1 VGSSLAKVLLSHV
14 QERTHSAHST
24 RRLHFLE
31 LMKTLNLLIGNSDR
45 SICNLIEVMV
55 LDVCYNRATVKTTR
69 ATRIDQ
75 LAHKACRE
83 DFDLMIMAPDGLH
96 PAPGLEPCPQR
107 IIEAVHQIRKVRSS
121 RKMPII
127 AFSVSPEREFS
138 LTNAGI
144 DCVLCLPFH
153 PEELKAAVELRLN
166 LPAARPEHATR
177 TDNSLGNLIVRGFQR
192 LTAMW

>member
-1 VGSSLAKVLLSHV
+1 L

-31 LMKTLNLLIGNSDR
+31 LMKTLNLLLGNSDR
-45 SICNLIEVMV
+45 GICNLIEVMV
-55 LDVCYNRATVKTTR
+55 LDVCYNRASVQTTR
-69 ATRIDQ
+69 AARIDE

-83 DFDLMIMAPDGLH
+83 DFDLMLFAPDNLL

-107 IIEAVHQIRKVRSS
+107 MIEAIRQIRKARTS

-127 AFSVSPEREFS
+127 AFSVSPEGEFP
-138 LTNAGI
+138 LTHAGA
-144 DCVLCLPFH
+144 DCVLGLPFH

-166 LPAARPEHATR
+166 LPAARPEYSLA
-177 TDNSLGNLIVRGFQR
+177 TDNSFGAVLIRGFQR

>member
-1 VGSSLAKVLLSHV
+1 LAKVLLWDA
-14 QERTHSAHST
+14 QERTHSAHTT

-55 LDVCYNRATVKTTR
+55 LDVCYNRASVKATR
-69 ATRIDQ
+69 AVRLDE

-83 DFDLMIMAPDGLH
+83 DFDMMIVAPDSLL

-107 IIEAVHQIRKVRSS
+107 IVEAIHQIRKVRTSL
-121 RKMPII
+121 RMPIV
-127 AFSVSPEREFS
+127 AFSVSPEQEFP
-138 LTNAGI
+138 LTHAGV
-144 DCVLCLPFH
+144 DCVLGLPFH
-153 PEELKAAVELRLN
+153 PEELKAATELRLN
-166 LPAARPEHATR
+166 LPAARPEHAAA
-177 TDNSLGNLIVRGFQR
+177 TDNSFGALITRGFQR

>member
-1 VGSSLAKVLLSHV
+1 MAKRLLCHV

-45 SICNLIEVMV
+45 SICNLVEVMV
-55 LDVCYNRATVKTTR
+55 LDVCYNRATVKATR
-69 ATRIDQ
+69 AVRIDE

-83 DFDLMIMAPDGLH
+83 EFDFMIFAPDSLL

-107 IIEAVHQIRKVRSS
+107 VIEAVRQIRKVRTP
-121 RKMPII
+121 RKMPIL
-127 AFSVSPEREFS
+127 AFSASSEQEFPLS
-138 LTNAGI
+138 HAGV
-144 DCVLCLPFH
+144 DCVLGLPFH
-153 PEELKAAVELRLN
+153 PEELKAAVELRLS
-166 LPAARPEHATR
+166 LPAARPEHAAA
-177 TDNSLGNLIVRGFQR
+177 TDNSLGALLMRGFQR

>member
-1 VGSSLAKVLLSHV
+1 LAKPLLSHV

-31 LMKTLNLLIGNSDR
+31 LMKTLNLLIGHSDR
-45 SICNLIEVMV
+45 SICNMIEVMV
-55 LDVCYNRATVKTTR
+55 LDVCYNRAIVKTTR
-69 ATRIDQ
+69 AVRLDD

-83 DFDLMIMAPDGLH
+83 EFDLMIFAPDQLL
-96 PAPGLEPCPQR
+96 PAPGLEPCEQR
-107 IIEAVHQIRKVRSS
+107 TIEAIHQIRKVRAP

-127 AFSVSPEREFS
+127 AFSVSPEGEYL
-138 LTNAGI
+138 LTEAGV
-144 DCVLCLPFH
+144 DCVLGLPFH

-166 LPAARPEHATR
+166 LPAAHPEHTEDAAT
-177 TDNSLGNLIVRGFQR
+177 TDNSFGALLARGFQR

>member
-1 VGSSLAKVLLSHV
+1 LAKLLLCHV

-45 SICNLIEVMV
+45 SICNKIEVIV
-55 LDVCYNRATVKTTR
+55 LDVCYNRATVKSIR
-69 ATRIDQ
+69 ASRIDE

-83 DFDLMIMAPDGLH
+83 DFDLMIFAPDSLL

-107 IIEAVHQIRKVRSS
+107 IIEGIEQIRKVRPA
-121 RKMPII
+121 RKMPIV
-127 AFSVSPEREFS
+127 AFSVSPEREYS
-138 LTNAGI
+138 LTEAGV
-144 DCVLCLPFH
+144 DCVLGLPFH
-153 PEELKAAVELRLN
+153 PEGLKAAVELRLN
-166 LPAARPEHATR
+166 LPAARPEHVST
-177 TDNSLGNLIVRGFQR
+177 TDNSLGAVLMRGFQR

>member
-1 VGSSLAKVLLSHV
+1 V

-45 SICNLIEVMV
+45 SVCNMIEVMV
-55 LDVCYNRATVKTTR
+55 LDVCYNRASVNTTR
-69 ATRIDQ
+69 ATRIDE

-83 DFDLMIMAPDGLH
+83 EFDLMIVAPDNLL

-107 IIEAVHQIRKVRSS
+107 IIEAIDQIRRVRTP

-127 AFSVSPEREFS
+127 AFAVSPEREYPI
-138 LTNAGI
+138 TTAGA
-144 DCVLCLPFH
+144 DCVLGLPFH

-166 LPAARPEHATR
+166 LPAARPEHSIA
-177 TDNSLGNLIVRGFQR
+177 DDSFSAALVRGFQR

>member
-1 VGSSLAKVLLSHV
+1 LAKVLLWEV
-14 QERTHSAHST
+14 QERTHSAHTT
-24 RRLHFLE
+24 RRLHFLK
-31 LMKTLNLLIGNSDR
+31 LMKTLNLLLGNSDR

-55 LDVCYNRATVKTTR
+55 LDVCYNRASVNTTR
-69 ATRIDQ
+69 AARIDE

-83 DFDLMIMAPDGLH
+83 DFDLMIVAPDSLL

-107 IIEAVHQIRKVRSS
+107 IIEGVHQIRKVRSS

-127 AFSVSPEREFS
+127 AFSVSPERKSS
-138 LTNAGI
+138 LTNAGV

-166 LPAARPEHATR
+166 LPAARPEHS
-177 TDNSLGNLIVRGFQR
+177 TDNSFTAVLVRGFQR

>member
-1 VGSSLAKVLLSHV
+1 M

-45 SICNLIEVMV
+45 SICNMIEVMV
-55 LDVCYNRATVKTTR
+55 LDVCYNRASVKSTR
-69 ATRIDQ
+69 AVRLDE

-83 DFDLMIMAPDGLH
+83 EFDFMIFAPDNLL

-107 IIEAVHQIRKVRSS
+107 TIEAIHQIRKVRAP

-127 AFSVSPEREFS
+127 AFSVSPEREYP
-138 LTNAGI
+138 LTEAGV
-144 DCVLCLPFH
+144 DCVLGLPFH
-153 PEELKAAVELRLN
+153 PEDLKAAVDLRLN
-166 LPAARPEHATR
+166 LPAARPEQAAT
-177 TDNSLGNLIVRGFQR
+177 TDNSLGAVLMRGFQR